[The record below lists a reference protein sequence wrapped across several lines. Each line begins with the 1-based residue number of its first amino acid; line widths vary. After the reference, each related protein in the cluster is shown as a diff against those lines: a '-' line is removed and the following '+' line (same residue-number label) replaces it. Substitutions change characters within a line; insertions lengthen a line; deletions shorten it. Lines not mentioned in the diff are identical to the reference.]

1 LRRFY
6 NIFSF
11 TGDLNM
17 NREQAKAE
25 VKQRWREIIPTMA
38 APAKTKANHE
48 ISWIC
53 PLCNHGA
60 NGDGL
65 TVNPKSIDQTSLKCF
80 GSCNFSGDIIDLT
93 GRVYNIGF
101 NDAFK
106 KCADI
111 LNITIDRSEYTPYT
125 PTKEELA
132 AVEPKTSAA
141 NRVNTSIAAPAAE
154 ELTDYTT
161 YYSLRADD
169 LRESEEAQLYLINR
183 GISYST
189 ATAYNI
195 GYDANWKSPKALKRG
210 ANPPASKRIILP
222 SSKNHYVARAI
233 DLSVDKKYQKM
244 NEGSADIFNKDI
256 LLQADTKNV
265 FVVEGIFDAL
275 SVIETGAAAIAL
287 NSTSN
292 AEKLVKHL
300 KDNRKALPK
309 ELCLLLAL
317 DNDESGEK
325 AAELLRQE
333 LDSIN
338 ISYMPVNINADEC
351 KDANESL
358 VKVGLEAYTA
368 IINKAAAAASAK
380 PDGVSS
386 YIDSFMAD
394 DIQKFKKVIK
404 TGFDDLDKQSGG
416 LYAGLYVIAAGTS
429 LGKTTFALQLADQV
443 AAAGN
448 DVLFFSLEQS
458 RLELV
463 SKSIARTTAQRD
475 MNNAVTSL
483 AIRRGYLPQH
493 VLEAAEEYK
502 NAVQDR
508 LSVIEGNFDCNI
520 SFIGD
525 YIKNYIKRNS
535 AAPVVIIDYLQIL
548 QPAVDEHGK
557 TASTKETVD
566 ATITELKRISRSLN
580 ITIFVI
586 SSVNRA
592 NYLTPIDYESLKESG
607 GIEYTADVI
616 WGLQLQ
622 CLNESL
628 FSETNKIKEKRARIK
643 AAKAASPR
651 QIELVCLKNR
661 YGIAN
666 YSTCF
671 DYVPANDLYI
681 NTGAAANEDFTD
693 DIQRF

>member
-1 LRRFY
+1 
-6 NIFSF
+6 
-11 TGDLNM
+11 M

-38 APAKTKANHE
+38 APAKAKANHE
-48 ISWIC
+48 TSWIC

-65 TVNPKSIDQTSLKCF
+65 TVNPKSADKTSLKCF

-93 GRVYNIGF
+93 GRVYNLSF

-111 LNITIDRSEYTPYT
+111 LNITIDRSEYTQT
-125 PTKEELA
+125 N
-132 AVEPKTSAA
+132 EPKAA
-141 NRVNTSIAAPAAE
+141 AASRTINTSIAAPAE
-154 ELTDYTT
+154 ELNDYTA
-161 YYSLRADD
+161 YYFSRVED
-169 LRESEEAQLYLINR
+169 LRGSEEAQLYLLNR

-189 ATAYNI
+189 ALAYNI
-195 GYDANWKSPKALKRG
+195 GYDANWKSPTALKRG
-210 ANPPASKRIILP
+210 AKPLASKRIILP
-222 SSKNHYVARAI
+222 SSKSHYVARAI
-233 DLSVDKKYQKM
+233 DSSVDGKYQKM

-256 LLQADTKNV
+256 LLQEHTKNV
-265 FVVEGIFDAL
+265 FVTEGIFDAL
-275 SVIETGAAAIAL
+275 SIIETGAAAIAL

-292 AEKLVKHL
+292 VSLLVKFISA
-300 KDNRKALPK
+300 NRHRISKQLT
-309 ELCLLLAL
+309 LLLAL
-317 DNDESGEK
+317 DSDSSGISATET
-325 AAELLRQE
+325 LRQE
-333 LDSIN
+333 LSAIN
-338 ISYMPVNINADEC
+338 IPFITAVTTADGC
-351 KDANESL
+351 KDANETL
-358 VKVGLEAYTA
+358 VKVGIAAYKD
-368 IINKAAAAASAK
+368 IIEDNIKRADKPDNAAS
-380 PDGVSS
+380 
-386 YIDSFMAD
+386 YINNFMAD